1 MSKVKNENFIV
12 IQGWMISELGL
23 KGNELLIYAI
33 IYGFSQ
39 DEETLFKGGLQ
50 YLTDWTNSS
59 KPTVLNAL
67 KNLLDKGFIEKI
79 ETNINGVKFCDYRS
93 RNFTGVVKN
102 LYGGGK
108 EILPDNIN
116 NNIDNKIVINKKEN
130 KKKKETLSSVI
141 NEYTDNEEL
150 RECLKEFVE
159 MRKAGQ
165 KGMFTV
171 YALKQNLGK
180 LDKLAV
186 NDGAKIDIVNQTLE
200 HTWKSFY
207 PLQEGRNNQKGGTI
221 F

>member
-50 YLTDWTNSS
+50 YLMDWTNSS

-102 LYGGGK
+102 LYRGGK

-116 NNIDNKIVINKKEN
+116 NNIDNKIVINKKES

-141 NEYTDNEEL
+141 ENYTDNEEL
-150 RECLKEFVE
+150 TQCLKEFVE
-159 MRKAGQ
+159 MRKAGN